1 MKNSS
6 RQLSKRNRIGSLAE
20 DAPNVRL
27 RGEQMMAD
35 IHRVMEGHE
44 FASVEEA
51 NAFLATLTDN
61 GLHQALRDLPPPSP
75 REQAQQIVFD
85 AMEARTEREARKL
98 ARQALALDPDC
109 VDAIALLADLNAR
122 SPDEMIAGL
131 EKAVQAGERSLGPAF
146 FAENKGDFWSLLET
160 RPYMGARMDLA
171 QLLLS
176 TGRTEEAIRHFEALL
191 ELNPND
197 NQGVRDVLLGCY
209 LSRGNLAG
217 AQRLLRDYR
226 EDGTAIFAWG
236 RTLERFLSGDLPGA
250 QRALRKARRENR
262 FVEQYLTFQ
271 RPLRTDMPVT
281 YTLGSDE
288 EAIICLAYLSGAW
301 ADHPLATSWLWEQL
315 GFRQSSAPPQQD
327 RLF

>member
-1 MKNSS
+1 MRSPSK
-6 RQLSKRNRIGSLAE
+6 QLSKRNRTGSLGE
-20 DAPNVRL
+20 DASNLRL
-27 RGEQMMAD
+27 LSGQMMAD

-51 NAFLATLTDN
+51 NAFLAKLTGN
-61 GLHQALRDLPPPSP
+61 GLRQALRDLPPASP
-75 REQAQQIVFD
+75 REQAQQIAFD
-85 AMEARTEREARKL
+85 AMEARTERQARKL

-109 VDAIALLADLNAR
+109 VDAIALLADLDAR

-146 FAENKGDFWSLLET
+146 FAENKGDFWGLLET
-160 RPYMGARMDLA
+160 RPYMSARMDLA

-176 TGRTEEAIRHFEALL
+176 AGRTEEAIRHFEALL

-209 LSRGNLAG
+209 LSRSNLGG
-217 AQRLLRDYR
+217 AQHLLHGYR
-226 EDGTAIFAWG
+226 EDTTAVFAWG

-271 RPLRTDMPVT
+271 RPLPTDMPDT
-281 YTLGSDE
+281 YALGSDE

-315 GFRQSSAPPQQD
+315 GFRQPSTPPQQN